1 MVMGFAASSV
11 LIFRYH
17 VSKFSTTFPSFF
29 VHPFAPIL
37 SCGVSIGLFMI
48 HKIKFMQV
56 QIVIIFF
63 TTVPLEWKFQD

>member
-1 MVMGFAASSV
+1 MVMGFAASPM

-17 VSKFSTTFPSFF
+17 VSKFSTTSPSFF

-48 HKIKFMQV
+48 HKIIFLQV